1 MDEDGGGKLLD
12 RLDSIEL
19 IGLISSPYEDPVA
32 LLCKRLGIDPPRKVN
47 ASMGGEMTM
56 RLIHDAAIAIAKG
69 EIGAAA
75 IVGGEAM
82 NARNKAK
89 RSREKFPWTPA
100 ASREAAVRFPSSSYA
115 MSELTRTLGVR
126 DPAQIYPFYEMA
138 TQAVWGQTP
147 AEAQRISA
155 GLWAE
160 YADVAARN
168 PSAWIKDAPR
178 AAQIAEVTADN
189 RIVNWPYPKS
199 MVANPSVNMS
209 AAVIVTSFAVARAN
223 GVPDDRLVHIWGGAA
238 ASEAEDYLQRDGYAH
253 STAQAVALD
262 GAVELVG
269 GDVRTFGPMELYSCF
284 PVVPKMALRNL
295 GIEQGTKVP
304 PSPAGCP
311 FSAAVEQLHDPRRMR
326 DGQGVAR
333 PSPGNRLAV
342 RAGRYVNKHH
352 SLVVGVEP
360 PATPLA
366 LDCAVQG
373 AADAARGPVP
383 NLVED
388 YTGPAV
394 IETYT
399 ITYGRDGAPIDGIV
413 ILRTPANSRTTARIP
428 ATDAETMKVLQ
439 STEASAIGT
448 AGHVRIDAF
457 GKPVWEAGS
466 LIAPGDRPRRYCRV
480 EREGPLTIVTIDRAE
495 AMNALNPAANAEF
508 AEIFDAFAAD
518 PDQWV
523 AIITG
528 AGDKAFCAG
537 NDLKETSRNLA
548 RGAPLETPVKGY
560 AGLTSRYDLDKPV
573 IAAVNGVAMGG
584 GFEIALACDLIV
596 ASDTAVFALPEPKV
610 GLAALAG
617 GLLRLRRQIG
627 LKQAMGMILTGRS
640 VSAAEGR
647 ELGFV
652 NDVVPAADLLSAA
665 RRWADLIF
673 ACSPMSIRASK
684 QIVQRGL
691 DESLDAADRAH
702 LHWPAVKAL
711 FRSADMREGPAAFA
725 QKRKPNWTGH

>member
-1 MDEDGGGKLLD
+1 MAQALRQVDEDGGGKLLD

-413 ILRTPANSRTTARIP
+413 ILR
-428 ATDAETMKVLQ
+428 
-439 STEASAIGT
+439 
-448 AGHVRIDAF
+448 
-457 GKPVWEAGS
+457 
-466 LIAPGDRPRRYCRV
+466 
-480 EREGPLTIVTIDRAE
+480 
-495 AMNALNPAANAEF
+495 
-508 AEIFDAFAAD
+508 
-518 PDQWV
+518 
-523 AIITG
+523 
-528 AGDKAFCAG
+528 
-537 NDLKETSRNLA
+537 
-548 RGAPLETPVKGY
+548 
-560 AGLTSRYDLDKPV
+560 
-573 IAAVNGVAMGG
+573 
-584 GFEIALACDLIV
+584 
-596 ASDTAVFALPEPKV
+596 
-610 GLAALAG
+610 
-617 GLLRLRRQIG
+617 
-627 LKQAMGMILTGRS
+627 
-640 VSAAEGR
+640 
-647 ELGFV
+647 
-652 NDVVPAADLLSAA
+652 
-665 RRWADLIF
+665 
-673 ACSPMSIRASK
+673 
-684 QIVQRGL
+684 
-691 DESLDAADRAH
+691 
-702 LHWPAVKAL
+702 
-711 FRSADMREGPAAFA
+711 
-725 QKRKPNWTGH
+725 